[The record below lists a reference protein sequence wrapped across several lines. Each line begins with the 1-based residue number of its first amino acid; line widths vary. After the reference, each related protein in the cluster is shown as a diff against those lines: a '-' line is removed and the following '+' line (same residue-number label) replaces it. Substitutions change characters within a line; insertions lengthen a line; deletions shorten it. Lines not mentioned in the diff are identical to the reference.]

1 VSEGLWAARA
11 DDLLR
16 RTASADPTPGGG
28 SVAAITG
35 AFGVGLVQMAVAVT
49 ADNAVLEPYGFRLAS
64 LQQRIVPAADGDVD
78 DFDALMSA
86 YRLPHGDDVQRET
99 RSQAIERASIAATD
113 GPLTLVATLIEA
125 LDLSKQ
131 IEPLVKA
138 RIVSDVLAGRDV
150 IIGAAR
156 AAIRTAEINMEQLA
170 GLSSDAVRELRARRD
185 ALVATL
191 EDAS

>member
-1 VSEGLWAARA
+1 
-11 DDLLR
+11 
-16 RTASADPTPGGG
+16 
-28 SVAAITG
+28 
-35 AFGVGLVQMAVAVT
+35 MAVAVT

-156 AAIRTAEINMEQLA
+156 AAIRTAEINMEQLG